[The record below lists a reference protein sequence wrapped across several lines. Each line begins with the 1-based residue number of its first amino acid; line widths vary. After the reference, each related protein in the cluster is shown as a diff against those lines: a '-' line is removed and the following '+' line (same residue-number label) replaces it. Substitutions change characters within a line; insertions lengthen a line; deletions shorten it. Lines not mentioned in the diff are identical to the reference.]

1 MSTRQSRSQARARA
15 AAKAAGRCI
24 EPRCP
29 NQAVPGKSR
38 CEPCGVR
45 HAERSAADYARRA
58 PQILARQ
65 RARRQAKAAAVRA
78 LVDEESARHAVT
90 CHTSRGT
97 CGSF

>member
-1 MSTRQSRSQARARA
+1 MPTRQARSQANARA

-29 NQAVPGKSR
+29 NQAAPGKSR

-45 HAERSAADYARRA
+45 HAERSAADYARRK

-65 RARRQAKAAAVRA
+65 RARRQAKAAAKA
-78 LVDEESARHAVT
+78 AIATTDAQD
-90 CHTSRGT
+90 
-97 CGSF
+97 